1 MFLIILTQYLSYCYG
16 IGFII
21 LLFGFGPQSPMK
33 LMSLMKKILLQVK
46 LDFEKRERF
55 NPEAA
60 TGGAL

>member
-1 MFLIILTQYLSYCYG
+1 MV
-16 IGFII
+16 FII